1 MASLATWSGAESTPG
16 YGLVLA
22 SRSPR
27 RRHLLEE
34 AGIEADTIDPGI
46 DDAELRPGSVP
57 ASIWVASLA
66 FLKARSGLASRVW
79 QTPVVV
85 LGADTVCVC
94 DGEVLGQPAD
104 EREAERMLRM
114 FEGRAHQV
122 LTGVALVA
130 SDQALREVFVDRS
143 VVRFAD
149 LGDER
154 RSAYLA
160 SGGWRG
166 KAGGYNIAERL
177 AEGWPIEFEGDETS
191 IMGLPMRALGP
202 RLASFARQ
210 ALGSG
215 AA

>member
-1 MASLATWSGAESTPG
+1 MASLGTWSGAESTARER
-16 YGLVLA
+16 LVLA

-27 RRHLLEE
+27 RRHLLDD
-34 AGIEADTIDPGI
+34 AGIEAESIDPGI
-46 DDAELRPGSVP
+46 DDAELRPGSVSP
-57 ASIWVASLA
+57 SVWVASLA

-79 QTPVVV
+79 DGPVVV

-104 EREAERMLRM
+104 AAEAERMLRR
-114 FEGRAHQV
+114 FEGRAHEV

-130 SDQALREVFVDRS
+130 STHALREVFVDRS
-143 VVRFAD
+143 VVRFGS
-149 LGDER
+149 LSDEQ
-154 RSAYLA
+154 RSSYLA

-177 AEGWPIEFEGDETS
+177 ADGWPIQFDGDETS
-191 IMGLPMRALGP
+191 IMGLPMEALGP
-202 RLASFARQ
+202 RLASFTRQ
-210 ALGSG
+210 ILGSG